1 VSESADYVPVR
12 FLLPRIKANYF
23 SVNVWRSKTL
33 SYICYVNNDKQTHND
48 MTIQA
53 TTRIALATELAK
65 MDAIPSHEAEYCAH
79 CMTYADTTYFGLA
92 TISKTANGWSA
103 VINQNF

>member
-1 VSESADYVPVR
+1 
-12 FLLPRIKANYF
+12 
-23 SVNVWRSKTL
+23 VNVWRSKTL

-53 TTRIALATELAK
+53 PTRIALATQLAK
-65 MDAIPSHEAEYCAH
+65 MDAIPSHDAEYCAH
-79 CMTYADTTYFGLA
+79 CMTYADTTHFGLA

>member
-1 VSESADYVPVR
+1 M
-12 FLLPRIKANYF
+12 
-23 SVNVWRSKTL
+23 NVWICKTL
-33 SYICYVNNDKQTHND
+33 LYICYVNNDKQTHND

>member
-1 VSESADYVPVR
+1 MSEPAHHVPVR
-12 FLLPRIKANYF
+12 FLLPCIGAIF
-23 SVNVWRSKTL
+23 FCVNVWISKKE

-53 TTRIALATELAK
+53 ATRHELATDLATK
-65 MDAIPSHEAEYCAH
+65 GAIETDMISYCAH
-79 CMTYADTTYFGLA
+79 CMTYADTTHFGLA
-92 TISKTANGWSA
+92 TISKTASGWSA